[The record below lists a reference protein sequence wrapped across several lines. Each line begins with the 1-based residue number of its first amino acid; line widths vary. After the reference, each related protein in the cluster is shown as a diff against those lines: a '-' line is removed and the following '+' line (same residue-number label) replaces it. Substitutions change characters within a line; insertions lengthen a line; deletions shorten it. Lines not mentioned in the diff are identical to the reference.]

1 MVEMSIR
8 TRDPKKSTRGPGRG
22 DSARVRNAGTRRVLH
37 SLPVP
42 SFPAEIAEDGRR
54 PVRVGLRGV
63 VRATA
68 PGARDR
74 PDGHIVVV
82 PDVADAG
89 SHLCRLFRSKRRR
102 IGSVRSSF
110 AFQGSRGERSRVQ
123 TRVKRPGARAS
134 SVVRATAPG
143 ARDRPDGHIV
153 VVPDVADAGS
163 HLCRLFRSKRR
174 RIGSVRSSFAFQG
187 SRGERSRVQTRV
199 KRPGAR
205 ASSAVRA

>member
-1 MVEMSIR
+1 MGGGGAEMVEMSIR
-8 TRDPKKSTRGPGRG
+8 TRDPKKSTRVP
-22 DSARVRNAGTRRVLH
+22 VEETRRGFKRGGVRRVMH

-89 SHLCRLFRSKRRR
+89 SHL
-102 IGSVRSSF
+102 
-110 AFQGSRGERSRVQ
+110 
-123 TRVKRPGARAS
+123 
-134 SVVRATAPG
+134 SVVSSG
-143 ARDRPDGHIV
+143 QNV
-153 VVPDVADAGS
+153 VV
-163 HLCRLFRSKRR
+163 
-174 RIGSVRSSFAFQG
+174 SV
-187 SRGERSRVQTRV
+187 
-199 KRPGAR
+199 P
-205 ASSAVRA
+205 